1 MSKKSPLF
9 PAGSAMAAVA
19 ATALVLTGCGQRAG
33 KIDLA
38 SYGPFSYIIAKDGG
52 VPIEPL
58 AAPVNAPGDAPA
70 YTSLAYV
77 KAGSDITSLDQ
88 AKGKKVCFV
97 DAASTSGF
105 LVPTKGLMDV
115 GTKADITPV
124 MAGGLFWADERVVFT
139 GSRYITRRRAALPCW
154 ESGARHA
161 GELPIL

>member
-1 MSKKSPLF
+1 MARSPTSS
-9 PAGSAMAAVA
+9 PRTAASRSNRWLHPSTCR
-19 ATALVLTGCGQRAG
+19 ATPR
-33 KIDLA
+33 
-38 SYGPFSYIIAKDGG
+38 
-52 VPIEPL
+52 
-58 AAPVNAPGDAPA
+58 A

-77 KAGSDITSLDQ
+77 KAGSEITSLDQ

-115 GTKADITPV
+115 GLVTKADITPV